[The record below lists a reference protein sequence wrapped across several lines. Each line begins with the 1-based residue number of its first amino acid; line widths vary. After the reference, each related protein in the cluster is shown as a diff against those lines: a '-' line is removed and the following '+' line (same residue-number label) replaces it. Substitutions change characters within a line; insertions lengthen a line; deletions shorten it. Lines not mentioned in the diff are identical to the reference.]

1 MNVKNRMI
9 YLFILLAVTL
19 LTACRLDFS
28 EDKSSV
34 QQMVKKEG
42 SVEKVE
48 KKDTETKSDSTLKEE
63 PAYTFNATVTLDSTS
78 ILVEGDSTLPPDVT
92 LYVRLRAYPEDTSVT
107 DIKDYRA
114 EPYTKVIS
122 EDYMSTQEDGTF
134 KSSGLER
141 PDYPQRYLLELV
153 FAPTR
158 FEESM
163 QQKLVTEGE
172 SVEDLP
178 GMVPIEMPTQNE
190 FLDDVVPGYIK
201 HVNIKLSDERDGDD
215 VTLELLPVE
224 S

>member
-1 MNVKNRMI
+1 MNVKKRI
-9 YLFILLAVTL
+9 LYLFILLALTI

-34 QQMVKKEG
+34 QQMVKNDG
-42 SVEKVE
+42 SVGKAE
-48 KKDTETKSDSTLKEE
+48 KKGTENKSASDEKEE

-78 ILVEGDSTLPPDVT
+78 MLVEGDSTLPPDVT
-92 LYVRLRAYPEDTSVT
+92 LYVRLRAYPEDASVT
-107 DIKDYRA
+107 DIKDYQA

-122 EDYMSTQEDGTF
+122 EDYMSIREDGTF

-141 PDYPQRYLLELV
+141 PDYPQSYLLELI

-163 QQKLVTEGE
+163 QQKLVTESE

-178 GMVPIEMPTQNE
+178 GMIPIDMPTQNE
-190 FLDDVVPGYIK
+190 FLDDVVPRYIK
-201 HVNIKLSDERDGDD
+201 HVNIMLSDEGDGDD
-215 VTLELLPVE
+215 VTLELVPVE